1 MSERKSLI
9 DHALQGTKPAYEA
22 GEVVKP
28 TLSFPALRH
37 LQSFRQKFPIASSNS
52 IAKECPCSSFAN
64 FKKLACLISVMA
76 CFISC
81 GPHDSNE
88 YFVFIAANLQVP
100 YWQAAGAGFKKAGND
115 FKVRTDFIG
124 PNSYDLKAERDALD
138 QAVQQ
143 KATGILVGVAD
154 QATMKD
160 SIDKAIAA
168 GIPVITMDSDAP
180 ASKRLFFIGTN
191 NYQVG
196 MTGGMRL
203 AQELKGKGNVVVF
216 TMPDQ
221 HNLQDRLHGYRDALE
236 RTPNIKITRVV
247 DIQGDP
253 RIAFDTT
260 TQIIGKE
267 KDQVDAFVCLE
278 AQSGK
283 EVAGVLGSYHVT
295 GKVVMAMDTDP
306 ETLQLIQ
313 SGQIAATIAQKP
325 YTMAFVGMQMLD
337 NLYHHKPASLD
348 TDWSKDSFA
357 PIPTFVDTGSALIDK
372 SNVDSFLQAKQSAT
386 GSGK

>member
-1 MSERKSLI
+1 MLRFQKLCSLLGL
-9 DHALQGTKPAYEA
+9 AL
-22 GEVVKP
+22 
-28 TLSFPALRH
+28 
-37 LQSFRQKFPIASSNS
+37 
-52 IAKECPCSSFAN
+52 
-64 FKKLACLISVMA
+64 LITSLL
-76 CFISC
+76 SC
-81 GPHDSNE
+81 GRHDSNE
-88 YFVFIAANLQVP
+88 YFVFVAANLQVP
-100 YWQAAGAGFKKAGND
+100 YWQAAGAGFSKAAAQM
-115 FKVRTDFIG
+115 KVRTDYLG
-124 PNSYDLKAERDALD
+124 PNSYDPKAERDALD

-143 KATGILVGVAD
+143 KATGILLGVTDPALL
-154 QATMKD
+154 KD

-191 NYQVG
+191 NYEVG
-196 MTGGMRL
+196 MTGGLRL

-221 HNLQDRLHGYRDALE
+221 HNMQDRLHGYRDVLE
-236 RTPNIKITRVV
+236 RTPGIKIARVV

-283 EVAGVLGSYHVT
+283 EVAGVLNSYHVT
-295 GKVVMAMDTDP
+295 GKIVMAMDTDP
-306 ETLQLIQ
+306 ETLDWIKK
-313 SGQIAATIAQKP
+313 GGIAATIAQKP

-337 NLYHHKPASLD
+337 NLYHHKPPSLD
-348 TDWSKDSFA
+348 THWSKDSFA
-357 PIPTFVDTGSALIDK
+357 PIPSFVDTGSALIDK

-386 GSGK
+386 SAAK

>member
-1 MSERKSLI
+1 M
-9 DHALQGTKPAYEA
+9 
-22 GEVVKP
+22 
-28 TLSFPALRH
+28 LR
-37 LQSFRQKFPIASSNS
+37 FRQLSSLLGLVWLS
-52 IAKECPCSSFAN
+52 TS
-64 FKKLACLISVMA
+64 LL
-76 CFISC
+76 SC
-81 GPHDSNE
+81 GPHDSSE
-88 YFVFIAANLQVP
+88 YFVFVAANVQVP
-100 YWQAAGAGFKKAGND
+100 YWQAAGAGFTKAGSQ
-115 FKVRTDFIG
+115 FKVRTDFLG
-124 PNSYDLKAERDALD
+124 PNTYDPKAERDALD

-143 KATGILVGVAD
+143 KATGILLGVTD
-154 QATMKD
+154 PVLLKD

-168 GIPVITMDSDAP
+168 GVPVITMDSDAP

-191 NYQVG
+191 NHEVG
-196 MTGGMRL
+196 MTGGLRL

-221 HNLQDRLHGYRDALE
+221 HNMQDRLHGYRDALE

-247 DIQGDP
+247 DIPGDP

-283 EVAGVLGSYHVT
+283 EVAGVLNSYHVT

-306 ETLQLIQ
+306 ETLQFIQ
-313 SGQIAATIAQKP
+313 SGAIAATISQKP

-337 NLYHHKPASLD
+337 NLYHHRPSSLE

-357 PIPTFVDTGSALIDK
+357 PIPAFVDTGSALIDK

-386 GSGK
+386 GKQE

>member
-1 MSERKSLI
+1 MYAAGSVEEYPMLYFRRLSSLS
-9 DHALQGTKPAYEA
+9 ALAF
-22 GEVVKP
+22 VVAV
-28 TLSFPALRH
+28 LL
-37 LQSFRQKFPIASSNS
+37 
-52 IAKECPCSSFAN
+52 
-64 FKKLACLISVMA
+64 
-76 CFISC
+76 SC

-88 YFVFIAANLQVP
+88 YFVLVATNLQIP
-100 YWQAAGAGFKKAGND
+100 YWQAAGAGFTRAGAEL
-115 FKVRTDFIG
+115 KVRTGFVG
-124 PNSYDLKAERDALD
+124 PNTYDPKAENDALD
-138 QAVQQ
+138 QALEK
-143 KATGILVGVAD
+143 KATGILLGVTDPALL
-154 QATMKD
+154 KD
-160 SIDKAIAA
+160 GIDKAIAA

-196 MTGGMRL
+196 MTGGLRL

-221 HNLQDRLHGYRDALE
+221 HNMQERLHGYRDALE
-236 RTPNIKITRVV
+236 STPGIKITRVV

-260 TQIIGKE
+260 TEIVGRE

-283 EVAGVLGSYHVT
+283 EVAGVLNSYHVT

-306 ETLQLIQ
+306 ETLALIK
-313 SGQIAATIAQKP
+313 SGAIVATISQKP

-337 NLYHHKPASLD
+337 NLYHHKPPSLEA
-348 TDWSKDSFA
+348 DWSKDSFA
-357 PIPTFVDTGSALIDK
+357 PIPSFVDTGSDLIDK

-386 GSGK
+386 GADR